1 MVLWM
6 VVIGG
11 FEGYQGERLR
21 LLTGFC
27 ERAQGLL
34 KTGRRASPVMLS
46 PCFSVH
52 TFGMAYALDIA
63 FIGGS
68 GRVLKVCR
76 AIGPHRLLA
85 VSQSVCVVERPHRR
99 GPWLV
104 GGERVRFLRCVEGEG
119 SHVHQRQIW
128 LERYGRY
135 TRRDRTEPG
144 DTCRYRELQGCPRE
158 LQGCP
163 RELQGCPSP
172 GEKMSP
178 LWPAPVCRHER
189 LLWMPL

>member
-46 PCFSVH
+46 PCFFGT

-68 GRVLKVCR
+68 GR
-76 AIGPHRLLA
+76 
-85 VSQSVCVVERPHRR
+85 RP
-99 GPWLV
+99 
-104 GGERVRFLRCVEGEG
+104 
-119 SHVHQRQIW
+119 
-128 LERYGRY
+128 
-135 TRRDRTEPG
+135 
-144 DTCRYRELQGCPRE
+144 
-158 LQGCP
+158 
-163 RELQGCPSP
+163 
-172 GEKMSP
+172 
-178 LWPAPVCRHER
+178 
-189 LLWMPL
+189 